1 MPQNGFRFRLFLALK
16 TFEIIKLTLAFVRIV
31 LLAILESL
39 LNESPRFFTLFNI
52 SVEIVG

>member
-1 MPQNGFRFRLFLALK
+1 MHFQ
-16 TFEIIKLTLAFVRIV
+16 LTLAFVRTV

-39 LNESPRFFTLFNI
+39 LKESPRFFTLFNI